1 MTPVIS
7 FFNPLFREAAL
18 RLSPFSV
25 TIQTNRSW
33 TSSQTMVKQ
42 RPEQPTAPRFLFLA
56 FLQLVLVQFSACR
69 MDHCCPILAPS
80 RWRKMEV
87 RASVLPC
94 RKAEAQSIGRLAQT
108 LLNSSF
114 WMGSQP
120 HLLVLESAP
129 SLFHQEFRPKYWT
142 MARHFSQLI

>member
-56 FLQLVLVQFSACR
+56 FLQLVLVQFSSFL
-69 MDHCCPILAPS
+69 MDHCCPFLATTRYLNMQS
-80 RWRKMEV
+80 R
-87 RASVLPC
+87 
-94 RKAEAQSIGRLAQT
+94 
-108 LLNSSF
+108 
-114 WMGSQP
+114 
-120 HLLVLESAP
+120 P
-129 SLFHQEFRPKYWT
+129 SLLPFPMTEP
-142 MARHFSQLI
+142 